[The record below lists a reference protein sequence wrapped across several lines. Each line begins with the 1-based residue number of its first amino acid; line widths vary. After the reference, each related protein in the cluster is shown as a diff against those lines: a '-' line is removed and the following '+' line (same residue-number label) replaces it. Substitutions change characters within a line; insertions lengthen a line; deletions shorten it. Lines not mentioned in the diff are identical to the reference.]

1 MKAFAL
7 SDFDTAPVIMDLRPP
22 DPGPGEVRIRVR
34 AASLNGIDVA
44 VSSGLLRSMAEYR
57 FPVVI
62 GFDGAGAVDAVGDG
76 VTDLSVGDDVLGHY
90 AFGSELHHGT
100 LAEHALLTA
109 DATVV
114 KPASLPFTDAAAL
127 PLAGSAAL
135 SAIDAVDLRPGETV
149 LIAGA
154 GGGVGSFTIQ
164 LARGRGA
171 TVIATGRPDDAQ
183 RLRRLGAAEV
193 VDYQE
198 DVPGQVRAAHPDG
211 VDALIDMVTFDP
223 DSFAALANA
232 VRPGGKVATLTGG
245 ATEDALAA
253 ASLTGQMVMA
263 GTSRD
268 SLSRL
273 ITEIERGALTIDAER
288 ILPLDDASQGLET
301 MANRRARGKIVISV
315 DDEPEIDR
323 G

>member
-1 MKAFAL
+1 MLMKAFAL
-7 SDFDTAPVIMDLRPP
+7 TDFDSAPAIMDLPTP
-22 DPGPGEVRIRVR
+22 DPGHGQVRIRVR
-34 AASLNGIDVA
+34 AAALNGIDVA
-44 VSSGLLRSMAEYR
+44 VSSGLMRSMVDYR

-62 GFDGAGAVDAVGDG
+62 GFDGAGIVDTVGEG
-76 VTDLSVGDDVLGHY
+76 VTAISIGDEVLGHY
-90 AFGSELHHGT
+90 TLGSELHHGT

-114 KPASLPFTDAAAL
+114 KTASLAFTEAAAL

-135 SAIDAVDLRPGETV
+135 KAAEAVDLRPGETV

-154 GGGVGSFTIQ
+154 GGGVGSFAIQ
-164 LARGRGA
+164 LARATGA

-193 VDYQE
+193 VDYQR
-198 DVPGQVRAAHPDG
+198 DVAEQVHTAQPNG

-223 DSFAALANA
+223 DSFAPLAKA
-232 VRPGGKVATLTGG
+232 VRPGGKVSTLTGG

-253 ASLTGQMVMA
+253 AGLTGQMVMA

-268 SLSRL
+268 SLNRL
-273 ITEIERGALTIDAER
+273 IADVEDGTLTIDVER
-288 ILPLDDASQGLET
+288 ALPLDDADKGLET
-301 MANRRARGKIVISV
+301 MANRRARGKIVITIN
-315 DDEPEIDR
+315 D
-323 G
+323 

>member
-1 MKAFAL
+1 MLMKAFAL
-7 SDFDTAPVIMDLRPP
+7 TDFDSAPAIMDLPTP
-22 DPGPGEVRIRVR
+22 DPSPGQVRIRVR
-34 AASLNGIDVA
+34 AAALNGIDVA
-44 VSSGLLRSMAEYR
+44 VSSGLMRSMVHYR

-62 GFDGAGAVDAVGDG
+62 GFDGAGIVDAVGEG
-76 VTDLSVGDDVLGHY
+76 VTDISIGDEVLGHY

-114 KPASLPFTDAAAL
+114 KPASLAFREAAAL

-135 SAIDAVDLRPGETV
+135 RAVEAVDLRSGETV

-154 GGGVGSFTIQ
+154 GGGVGSFAIQ
-164 LARGRGA
+164 LARATGA

-183 RLRRLGAAEV
+183 RLRRLGAADV

-198 DVPGQVRAAHPDG
+198 DIAEQVLAAHTNG

-223 DSFAALANA
+223 DSFAPLAKA
-232 VRPGGKVATLTGG
+232 VRPGGKVSTLTGG

-253 ASLTGQMVMA
+253 AGLTGQMVMA

-268 SLSRL
+268 SLNRL
-273 ITEIERGALTIDAER
+273 IADVEDGTLTIDVER
-288 ILPLDDASQGLET
+288 ALPLDDADKGRET
-301 MANRRARGKIVISV
+301 MANRRARGKIVITIN
-315 DDEPEIDR
+315 D
-323 G
+323 

>member
-1 MKAFAL
+1 
-7 SDFDTAPVIMDLRPP
+7 
-22 DPGPGEVRIRVR
+22 VRIRVR
-34 AASLNGIDVA
+34 AAALNGIDVA
-44 VSSGLLRSMAEYR
+44 VSSGLLRSIADYR

-62 GFDGAGAVDAVGDG
+62 GFDGAGIVDAVGDG
-76 VTDLSVGDDVLGHY
+76 VTGISIGDEVLGHY
-90 AFGSELHHGT
+90 AFGSELNHGT

-114 KPASLPFTDAAAL
+114 KPSSLAFTEAAAL

-135 SAIDAVDLRPGETV
+135 KAVEAIDLRLGETV

-154 GGGVGSFTIQ
+154 GGGVGSFAIQ
-164 LARGRGA
+164 HARATGA

-193 VDYQE
+193 VNYQD
-198 DVPGQVRAAHPDG
+198 DVAEQVHAAHPNG
-211 VDALIDMVTFDP
+211 VDALIDMVTFDS
-223 DSFAALANA
+223 DSFATLAKA

-245 ATEDALAA
+245 ATEEALAA
-253 ASLTGQMVMA
+253 AGLTGQMIMA

-268 SLSRL
+268 SLTRL
-273 ITEIERGALTIDAER
+273 ITEIERGALTIDVER
-288 ILPLDDASQGLET
+288 VLPLDDADEGLKT

-315 DDEPEIDR
+315 DD
-323 G
+323 

>member
-1 MKAFAL
+1 MLMKAFAL
-7 SDFDTAPVIMDLRPP
+7 TDFDSAPAIMDLPTP
-22 DPGPGEVRIRVR
+22 DPGPGQVRIRVR
-34 AASLNGIDVA
+34 AAALNGIDVA
-44 VSSGLLRSMAEYR
+44 VSSGLMRSMVDYR

-62 GFDGAGAVDAVGDG
+62 GFDGAGIVDAVGEG
-76 VTDLSVGDDVLGHY
+76 VTDISIGDEVLGHY
-90 AFGSELHHGT
+90 TLGSELHHGT

-114 KPASLPFTDAAAL
+114 KPASLAFTEAAAL

-135 SAIDAVDLRPGETV
+135 KAAEAVDLRPGETV

-154 GGGVGSFTIQ
+154 GGGVGSFAIQ
-164 LARGRGA
+164 LARATGA

-183 RLRRLGAAEV
+183 RLLRLGAAEV
-193 VDYQE
+193 VDYQR
-198 DVPGQVRAAHPDG
+198 DVAEQVHTAQPNG

-223 DSFAALANA
+223 DTFATLAKA

-253 ASLTGQMVMA
+253 AGLTGQMVMA

-268 SLSRL
+268 SLTRL
-273 ITEIERGALTIDAER
+273 ITEIERGALTIDVER
-288 ILPLDDASQGLET
+288 VLPLDDADKGLET
-301 MANRRARGKIVISV
+301 MARRRARGKIVISV
-315 DDEPEIDR
+315 DD
-323 G
+323 